1 MKFYGRESMNKREDK
16 ELKDLIEKGMRA
28 VHKKLR
34 QDKIKLKEPLVVSD
48 NEGNVIL
55 LDPKTMKKI
64 APKNP

>member
-1 MKFYGRESMNKREDK
+1 MNKQDK
-16 ELKDLIEKGMRA
+16 ELKGLIEKGMIA

-34 QDKIKLKEPLVVSD
+34 QDKIKSKEPLVVSD

-64 APKNP
+64 DGT

>member
-1 MKFYGRESMNKREDK
+1 MNKREDK

-34 QDKIKLKEPLVVSD
+34 QDKIKSKEPLVVSD
-48 NEGNVIL
+48 NEGNVVL

-64 APKNP
+64 APKSP